1 MTPFSAE
8 PRQQRLCLFVGLAV
22 EDAARLCLVG
32 VYPNQTDGAP
42 IGSAST
48 RTSIGAGDSTVTS
61 TSIRAERPDFVNAGL
76 CPALQHGSRG
86 WHHRG
91 WCQRSRQPSSPAT
104 GVPASRHASRAS
116 LGRACGRTRSAVG
129 SCHRTRRH
137 PAQAAPRL
145 GWGVQAAGG
154 CPRYRA
160 RADVVPEH
168 LACDLIPPARSGR
181 SDRRSGGR
189 AGDRGPWRGPGRRQ
203 TANRPVRAGREPPRW
218 SAGAGAGR

>member
-1 MTPFSAE
+1 LAWQSLRSWLVPGGRLDLF
-8 PRQQRLCLFVGLAV
+8 QQ
-22 EDAARLCLVG
+22 
-32 VYPNQTDGAP
+32 
-42 IGSAST
+42 ST
-48 RTSIGAGDSTVTS
+48 TADHR
-61 TSIRAERPDFVNAGL
+61 IRAERPDFVNAGL
-76 CPALQHGSRG
+76 CSALQHWSRSTIEAGASDRDSRPHRPLGSR
-86 WHHRG
+86 
-91 WCQRSRQPSSPAT
+91 PVVTPA
-104 GVPASRHASRAS
+104 GRHWDAPA
-116 LGRACGRTRSAVG
+116 GRTRSAVG

-160 RADVVPEH
+160 RAEVVPEH
-168 LACDLIPPARSGR
+168 LACGLIPPARSGR

-203 TANRPVRAGREPPRW
+203 TANRPVRAGRGPPGW